1 MSCRFGQANHS
12 QMLSAPL
19 SVFAMQSLSVVH
31 DAWVGGGKGRRTS
44 SGLILARMAFKVL
57 MRVERK

>member
-1 MSCRFGQANHS
+1 
-12 QMLSAPL
+12 MLSAPL

>member
-1 MSCRFGQANHS
+1 MSCRFGPANHS

-31 DAWVGGGKGRRTS
+31 NAWAVVAKVGEPVP
-44 SGLILARMAFKVL
+44 A
-57 MRVERK
+57 